1 MGLEETGMFQ
11 SLKKKKLAKLLC
23 VIVLILYPFEIPS
36 ILSTWLKYIVFEI
49 NV

>member
-11 SLKKKKLAKLLC
+11 SLKKKLAKLLC
-23 VIVLILYPFEIPS
+23 VIFLILYPFEIPS
-36 ILSTWLKYIVFEI
+36 ILSTWLKYIIFEI